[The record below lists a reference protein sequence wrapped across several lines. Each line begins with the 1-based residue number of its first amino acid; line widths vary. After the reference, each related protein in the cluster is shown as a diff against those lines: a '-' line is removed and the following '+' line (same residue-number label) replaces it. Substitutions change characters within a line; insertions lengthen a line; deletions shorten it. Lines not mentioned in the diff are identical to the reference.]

1 MDTTLLIICIGLIL
15 YIGASIRQWRRVNRM
30 EGKERGSPH
39 SSRELR

>member
-30 EGKERGSPH
+30 EGEKPGSPH
-39 SSRELR
+39 STRELR